1 MIEWELLS
9 IKIFL
14 VKVTLKI
21 GKEKNLLLIS
31 FSELIL
37 GHIKLKI

>member
-1 MIEWELLS
+1 M
-9 IKIFL
+9 FQ

-21 GKEKNLLLIS
+21 DQDKYLLLILLGK
-31 FSELIL
+31 LIL